1 MICIVEDVGTLCMY
15 GSLLVYDPLLVLHTT
30 LSMYSTTSS
39 LSVAYNLGAMSGVML
54 SVQVISGIII
64 AMSYVASEVDAFM
77 VLDTLPYMCSSI
89 AYTSLHRFTTTM
101 M

>member
-1 MICIVEDVGTLCMY
+1 MQEDVGTLCMY

-54 SVQVISGIII
+54 TTGHKWYHN
-64 AMSYVASEVDAFM
+64 SYVI
-77 VLDTLPYMCSSI
+77 CS
-89 AYTSLHRFTTTM
+89 
-101 M
+101 